1 MLGIPA
7 GNFFS
12 LLWLTSRDNSFFG
25 PVKAPAMASEVSS
38 LNWRLME
45 VRFSLSDRSPPGN
58 LDNILCISFSSSRD
72 FDGGMT
78 GSVRLLK
85 LKNSFSRTVSLSIV
99 PFSILP
105 LVSWL
110 LSSISQR
117 RVSVT
122 LSKTP
127 ALIASILLF
136 WR

>member
-1 MLGIPA
+1 MLGTSA
-7 GNFFS
+7 GSFFS
-12 LLWLTSRDNSFFG
+12 LLWLTSSNNSFFS
-25 PVKAPAMASEVSS
+25 PLKAPAMASEVSR
-38 LNWRLME
+38 LNCRLMV
-45 VRFSLSDRSPPGN
+45 VRFSLSDKSPPGN
-58 LDNILCISFSSSRD
+58 LDNMLCISFSSSRD

-85 LKNSFSRTVSLSIV
+85 LKKSFSRAVSLSIV

-105 LVSWL
+105 LVIWL

-127 ALIASILLF
+127 ALIASIWLF